1 VTDEFLQTLDLH
13 RDRAAFPARVVEH
26 LKTLN
31 QAPSNLIFAWEL
43 SGFAPGLDGPER
55 KRLFAVILAL
65 LSAQGQGHTRMP
77 VVAVEGGPAD
87 LLFQA
92 FNLDPFDLAAFLRA
106 SAGALT
112 GAPGD
117 AKPLILQDGWLYS
130 QRLLGHEQD
139 LATLIAGLQAETSG
153 QVVDPPEAI
162 FQLRAGRELNAEQRQ
177 AVAMALRGGLTLIT
191 GGPGTGKTSIVVT
204 ILRALLRQPGIRLE
218 DIALAAPTGKAA
230 QRMGESIMESLAQLE
245 NTEGI
250 DLDLQR
256 ATLDPSTLHR
266 LLAWHPARE
275 RFRHGPGNPLPARIV
290 IADEA
295 SMISQEHMCRLLGA
309 LAPDARLV
317 LLGDANQLPS
327 VEEGCAFSDMVK
339 SLTGQCVTLRTSYR
353 MDASDPEGRN
363 ILSVAA
369 AIRRNTELWQAA
381 EPIHVRATLADL
393 RFRQVE
399 LLEPAPGVMEA
410 FLELWL
416 QREVTSLEGFLP
428 MVSRNYSFARGA
440 WAEADQ
446 VPLAALFR
454 HFNQFRILCALREAP
469 GLRGVQDINRHFHK
483 RMLALTGEGLR
494 NPVPFCAG
502 EPLMMTAN
510 DYRRGIYNGDQGL
523 VLKVLFDGVL
533 RQAAVFPRPG
543 GFVPFP
549 LDPLKHQ
556 MEHAFAMT
564 IHKSQGSE
572 YKRIAIVLPRSNHR
586 ALTRELLYTGLTRAS
601 KAVVLL
607 AERERVPFAAGNP
620 SLRESGLAAR
630 LGGAVATDRA

>member
-1 VTDEFLQTLDLH
+1 MTADFMQTLDLH
-13 RDRAAFPARVVEH
+13 RDRDAFPRRVVEH
-26 LKTLN
+26 LSALN
-31 QAPSNLIFAWEL
+31 QEPSALIFAWEL
-43 SGFAPGLDGPER
+43 SGLAPGLDAFR
-55 KRLFAVILAL
+55 RRRLFAIVLAL
-65 LSAQGQGHTRMP
+65 LSAQAQGHTRMP
-77 VVAVEGGPAD
+77 LVPEAGGPAE

-92 FNLDPFDLAAFLRA
+92 FGLEPFDLAAFLKE

-117 AKPLILQDGWLYS
+117 ARPLILQDGWLYT
-130 QRLLGHEQD
+130 QRLLGHERD
-139 LATLIAGLQAETSG
+139 LADLIGSLKAEVSG
-153 QVVDPPEAI
+153 DVVDPPEAI
-162 FQLRAGRELNAEQRQ
+162 FHLRSGRALNPEQRQ

-204 ILRALLRQPGIRLE
+204 ILRALLRQPGLRLE
-218 DIALAAPTGKAA
+218 DVALVAPTGKAA
-230 QRMGESIMESLAQLE
+230 QRMGEAIMESLAQLE
-245 NTEGI
+245 GAEGV
-250 DLDLQR
+250 DLTLQK

-266 LLAWHPARE
+266 LLAWHPAQE
-275 RFRHGPGNPLPARIV
+275 RFRHGPGNPLSARVV

-295 SMISQEHMCRLLGA
+295 SMISQEHLCRLLGA
-309 LAPDARLV
+309 LAPGARLV
-317 LLGDANQLPS
+317 LLGDADQLPS

-339 SLTGQCVTLRTSYR
+339 SLKAQCVTLRTSYR

-369 AIRRNTELWQAA
+369 AIRTNAELWEGA
-381 EPIHVRATLADL
+381 EPIHVRASLGDL
-393 RFRQVE
+393 TFRQVE
-399 LLEPAPGVMEA
+399 LLEPAPGVMES

-416 QREVTSLEGFLP
+416 QKEVTSLEGFHAK
-428 MVSRNYSFARGA
+428 VTRNYTFSRGA
-440 WAEADQ
+440 WSEADLGT
-446 VPLAALFR
+446 LAALFH

-469 GLRGVQDINRHFHK
+469 GLRGVQDLNRQFHK
-483 RMLALTGEGLR
+483 RMLTLTGEGLR

-502 EPLMMTAN
+502 EPVMMTAN

-549 LDPLKHQ
+549 LEPLRHQ
-556 MEHAFAMT
+556 LEHAFAMT
-564 IHKSQGSE
+564 VHKAQGSE
-572 YKRIAIVLPRSNHR
+572 YKRIAIVLPKTNHR

-620 SLRESGLAAR
+620 SVRESGLAER
-630 LGGAVATDRA
+630 LG